1 MTSSAPNP
9 RVAVTLE
16 QCWHRVPGGTARA
29 ALATAEAVRITG
41 GVEQIGLA
49 AWHRST
55 PAEPWKPT
63 IPFAMLDLPRNV
75 LYETWHRLRWPTVER
90 ATGPVAAIHVTGV
103 AMPPR
108 SVPIVVTL
116 HDLAFLRYPG
126 YFTRHGLRFFHA
138 ALDRMRHDADVV
150 LCSSRATADDAVAAG
165 LPIDRVEV
173 VPLGVTPVAVS
184 ADRVDAVRR
193 RFGLGG
199 RYVLHLGTNEP
210 RKNAAA
216 LVRMAPSLPEDVS
229 VVFAGGSGW
238 GDPLTVP
245 RTTGRRLIELG
256 FVSEADKWA
265 LLAGAS
271 VFCYPSY
278 WEGFGLPVAEAMAMG
293 TPVVTS
299 SGTSLAEVVGDA
311 GICADPTDDVALAGA
326 VRRILDDPPLA
337 SELAERGHARAAT
350 LSWSATAAA
359 TIDAFHRV
367 QR

>member
-1 MTSSAPNP
+1 MTPSPSNP

-29 ALATAEAVRITG
+29 ALATAEAVRIAG
-41 GVEQIGLA
+41 GVEQIGVA
-49 AWHRST
+49 AWHRSG
-55 PAEPWKPT
+55 PPEPWKPT
-63 IPFAMLDLPRNV
+63 IPVAMLDLPRNA
-75 LYETWHRLRWPTVER
+75 LYETWHRLRWPAVER
-90 ATGPVAAIHVTGV
+90 ATGPVEGIHVTGV

-108 SVPIVVTL
+108 SVPIVVSL

-138 ALDRMRHDADVV
+138 ALDRMRRDADVV
-150 LCSSRATADDAVAAG
+150 LCSSRATADDAIAAG
-165 LPIDRVEV
+165 LAVERVEV
-173 VPLGVTPVAVS
+173 VPLGVTPVAVN

-216 LVRMAPSLPEDVS
+216 LVRIAPSLPDDVS

-238 GDPLTVP
+238 GEPLAVP
-245 RTTGRRLIELG
+245 RTPDRRLVDIG
-256 FVSEADKWA
+256 FVAEADKWA

-271 VFCYPSY
+271 VFCYPSH

-299 SGTSLAEVVGDA
+299 AGTSLAEVVGDA
-311 GICADPTDDVALAGA
+311 GICADPSDDVELADA
-326 VRRILDDPPLA
+326 VRRILDDPVLA
-337 SELAERGHARAAT
+337 AELAERGRARAAT

-359 TIDAFHRV
+359 TIEAYRRA